1 MRGMSYTRATRSA
14 SIPPVDSI
22 VAEAL
27 AKQAAARP
35 PKTPPKPLSVT
46 PPLPKAGK
54 RRRRQRRRPPSQ

>member
-14 SIPPVDSI
+14 PTPRVDAI

-35 PKTPPKPLSVT
+35 AKTPPKPMSVT
-46 PPLPKAGK
+46 PTLPKAGK
-54 RRRRQRRRPPSQ
+54 RRRQRRRSPGK